1 MIFSSFMKT
10 VAIIVNTIITNTII
24 TNTIIIFT
32 TINLEISTFLL
43 TFAEK

>member
-10 VAIIVNTIITNTII
+10 VAIIVNTIIKNTII
-24 TNTIIIFT
+24 SFS

>member
-10 VAIIVNTIITNTII
+10 VAIIVNTII